1 MTTFS
6 ETENEIDDPYTAFNY
21 ATWTP
26 NTQVTLTNV
35 PWNSDYRDI
44 VQFDNQGAL
53 NKYIDDKQSANIRM
67 QSMTYHRPGRPIK
80 IEVPLGRALKYNYL
94 RAHNPAQPVP
104 GNDQPMTYYYF
115 ITEVEH
121 VAPNTTA
128 VYLQLDVV
136 QTYLYSV
143 RFGQC
148 FVESGHI
155 GIANE
160 NQFINYGREYLTIP
174 EGLDVGGEYQ
184 ISDVHK
190 RDIASARAAISND
203 ARYNIIV
210 TSNVSLVKE
219 TGDVNDPQLNSAVG
233 SSFAN
238 LPNGAEAYLF
248 DNLQDFRNFLVI
260 YSDKPWI
267 TQGITSI
274 KAVPANL
281 VSDYGADTLNVEV
294 NGVTFK
300 QLIGGTLD
308 TKTTSLVNNWRILE
322 RQKVPVRYR
331 HLWKFQTYPYMV
343 LELTSHTGTPIIIK
357 PESWNSEN
365 AEVVEVAHFAEPGA
379 RLAFY
384 PYRYNAASTSPV
396 ERDEFG
402 VVNDGGEFLDM
413 ATGIFNF
420 PTFSTLNNSYV
431 SFMASNSN
439 SLAYQHSSAD
449 WSQQRAQ
456 TGNQLAYNQASAGMG
471 LSNDLSQQGI
481 NAQQRQANLAN
492 STAAFRGAAQAV
504 NGVVGSLTPGQAIG
518 SVANTAVGTAIGM
531 HQTHESMQINTG
543 LAEGSNASSVAN
555 QGYMRDTNKA
565 YADYASQGDY
575 ENTIKGINAK
585 IQDAQMIQ
593 PTTAGQ
599 VGGDAFLLASYR
611 WGYDL
616 KIKTLDA
623 AAMARVGETWLRYGY
638 QVNRFMQL
646 PQQLNLM
653 RYFTYWKLKE
663 TYILEGNFP
672 ESFKVALRGIFE
684 KGVTVWVTPDYIGR
698 VDIGEN
704 YAYAGTRY

>member
-1 MTTFS
+1 MTTFYDAES
-6 ETENEIDDPYTAFNY
+6 QIDDPYEAFNY

-26 NTQVTLTNV
+26 NTEVTMTNV

-44 VQFDNQGAL
+44 VQFDNQAAL
-53 NKYIDDKQSANIRM
+53 NSYIERTPSANIRM
-67 QSMTYHRPGRPIK
+67 TGMTYHRPGKPIR

-94 RAHNPAQPVP
+94 RATNPAQPVP
-104 GNDQPMTYYYF
+104 GNDMPMTYYYF

-128 VYLQLDVV
+128 VYLQLDVI
-136 QTYLYSV
+136 QTYLYSTS
-143 RFGQC
+143 FGQC

-160 NQFINYGREYLTIP
+160 NQFKNYGRDYLTIP

-184 ISDVHK
+184 ITNVYK
-190 RDIASARAAISND
+190 RDIASARAGQSPE

-210 TSNVSLVKE
+210 TTNVTFLEEPGTVA
-219 TGDVNDPQLNSAVG
+219 DAQLNSAHG
-233 SSFAN
+233 SVFEN
-238 LPNGAEAYLF
+238 LPNGSEAYLF
-248 DNLQDFRNFLVI
+248 DNVQDFRNFLVI
-260 YSDKPWI
+260 YTDKPWI

-274 KAVPANL
+274 KAVPANI
-281 VSDYGADTLNVEV
+281 VSDYGADTLDVEM

-300 QLIGGTLD
+300 QLVGGSLD
-308 TKTTSLVNNWRILE
+308 TKMTSLAVNWRVVE
-322 RQKVPVRYR
+322 REKVPVRYR
-331 HLWKFQTYPYMV
+331 HLWKFQTYPYTV
-343 LELTSHTGTPIIIK
+343 LELTSHTGTPVIIK
-357 PESWNSEN
+357 PESWNNEN
-365 AEVVEVAHFAEPGA
+365 GEVVEVAHFAEPGA

-384 PYRYNAASTSPV
+384 PFRYNAASSSPV
-396 ERDEFG
+396 ETDRFG

-431 SFMASNSN
+431 SFMASNAN
-439 SLAYQHSSAD
+439 SIAFQHSSAD

-492 STAAFRGAAQAV
+492 STAAFRGAATAF
-504 NGVVGSLTPGQAIG
+504 NGVAGALTPGQAIG
-518 SVANTAVGTAIGM
+518 SVANAAVSTAIGV

-543 LAEGSNASSVAN
+543 LAAGSNASSVAN

-565 YADYASQGDY
+565 YGDYASQGDY

-599 VGGDAFLLASYR
+599 VGGDAFLLATYR

-616 KIKTLDA
+616 KVKTLDPG
-623 AAMARVGETWLRYGY
+623 AMARVGETWLRYGY
-638 QVNRFMQL
+638 QVNRFIQL
-646 PQQLNLM
+646 PPKLNLM

-672 ESFKVALRGIFE
+672 ESFKVAIRGIFE
-684 KGVTVWVTPDYIGR
+684 KGVTVWAVPDYIGR
-698 VDIGEN
+698 VDIGQN
-704 YAYAGTRY
+704 YANAGTRY

>member
-1 MTTFS
+1 MTTFY
-6 ETENEIDDPYTAFNY
+6 ETESQIDDPYEAFNY

-26 NTQVTLTNV
+26 NTEVTMTNV

-44 VQFDNQGAL
+44 VQFDNQAAL
-53 NKYIDDKQSANIRM
+53 NAYIDLTPYANIRM
-67 QSMTYHRPGRPIK
+67 SGMTYHRPGRPIK

-94 RAHNPAQPVP
+94 RAVNPAQPVP

-128 VYLQLDVV
+128 VYLQLDVI
-136 QTYLYSV
+136 QTYLYST

-148 FVESGHI
+148 FIESGHI

-160 NQFINYGREYLTIP
+160 NQFNNFGRDYLTIP

-184 ISDVHK
+184 ITNVHK
-190 RDIASARAAISND
+190 HEIASARESSY
-203 ARYNIIV
+203 ARAEYNIIV
-210 TSNVSLVKE
+210 TMTAKLDVDAGTVDDPKLFSA
-219 TGDVNDPQLNSAVG
+219 TGSTFG
-233 SSFAN
+233 N
-238 LPNGAEAYLF
+238 LPNGHEAYLF
-248 DNLQDFRNFLVI
+248 ESMSDLKIFLI
-260 YSDKPWI
+260 KYSDKPWI
-267 TQGITSI
+267 TQAITSI
-274 KAVPANL
+274 TAVPAKMIEE
-281 VSDYGADTLNVEV
+281 YGAKVDRHTIDGIE
-294 NGVTFK
+294 FK
-300 QLIGGTLD
+300 ELTGGSLK
-308 TKTTSLVNNWRILE
+308 TKSTRLAENWRIIE
-322 RQKVPVRYR
+322 RQKVPARYR

-343 LELTSHTGTPIIIK
+343 LELTSHTGTPIVIK
-357 PESWNSEN
+357 PESWNDAN
-365 AEVVEVAHFAEPGA
+365 ATIVESAHFAQPGP

-384 PYRYNAASTSPV
+384 PYRYNAADSSPI
-396 ERDEFG
+396 ETDAQG
-402 VVNDGGEFLDM
+402 IVNDGGEFLDM

-420 PTFSTLNNSYV
+420 PTFATVNNSYIG
-431 SFMASNSN
+431 FMASQSN
-439 SLAYQHSSAD
+439 SLAFQHSSAD

-471 LSNDLSQQGI
+471 LANDLSQQGI

-492 STAAFRGAAQAV
+492 STAAFRGAATAF
-504 NGVVGSLTPGQAIG
+504 NGVTGALTPGQAIG
-518 SVANTAVGTAIGM
+518 SVANAAVGTAIGV

-543 LAEGSNASSVAN
+543 LAAGTNASSVAN

-565 YADYASQGDY
+565 YGDYASQGDY

-585 IQDAQMIQ
+585 IQDAQLIQ

-599 VGGDAFLLASYR
+599 VGGDAFLLATYR

-616 KIKTLDA
+616 KVKTLDA

-646 PQQLNLM
+646 PPKLNLM

-672 ESFKVALRGIFE
+672 ESFKVAIRGIFE
-684 KGVTVWVTPDYIGR
+684 KGVTVWAVPDYIGR
-698 VDIGEN
+698 VDIGQN
-704 YAYAGTRY
+704 YANAGTRY